1 MRGDEPGA
9 AWDTAPI
16 PVVVEAAP
24 EAAAVAVEPL
34 AAEPAPVE
42 PAPVEPLAAEPAPV
56 EPAPVEPPAAEPDVA
71 VPSDTPS
78 RPLSDPEMTPLMGIP
93 IVRPAAAEAPL
104 PDVPPAAVPP
114 ADLAAAG
121 PLADPSGDGGL
132 PAPLRRMS
140 APRDDEEEVVSMT
153 PNTAPIP
160 LVATGSP
167 QPVWFR
173 VVRRDGEPVAAA
185 VVSLL
190 DPHGR
195 EVDTTKTATDGGGEL
210 RTPHGGRFLMIVSAE
225 GFQPRA
231 ALLTAEERPVEI
243 ALLLPRSAT
252 VSGAVRGGGEPVQ
265 GATVVAR
272 QEGEVVDQTGTG
284 PDGTFR
290 FADLAEGVYALTATD
305 RRGGAV
311 RKVTLSE
318 GADLQFDLDLVLA
331 EGAL

>member
-1 MRGDEPGA
+1 
-9 AWDTAPI
+9 
-16 PVVVEAAP
+16 
-24 EAAAVAVEPL
+24 
-34 AAEPAPVE
+34 
-42 PAPVEPLAAEPAPV
+42 
-56 EPAPVEPPAAEPDVA
+56 
-71 VPSDTPS
+71 
-78 RPLSDPEMTPLMGIP
+78 
-93 IVRPAAAEAPL
+93 
-104 PDVPPAAVPP
+104 
-114 ADLAAAG
+114 
-121 PLADPSGDGGL
+121 
-132 PAPLRRMS
+132 MS

-153 PNTAPIP
+153 PNTAPSP
-160 LVATGSP
+160 VAGTGSP

-231 ALLTAEERPVEI
+231 ALLSVEERPVEI

-252 VSGAVRGGGEPVQ
+252 VSGAVRGGDGPVQ

-272 QEGEVVDQTGTG
+272 QEGEVVDRTGTG

-290 FADLAEGVYALTATD
+290 FADLAEGLYALTATD
-305 RRGGAV
+305 RRGSAV
-311 RKVTLSE
+311 RQVTLSE
-318 GADLQFDLDLVLA
+318 GDDLQFDLDLVPVD
-331 EGAL
+331 GAR